1 MRARHLALA
10 AILLVSLS
18 GCDVILQSQ
27 QGTTIDKIDVATDA
41 AVRAT
46 MSAAQVAVA
55 TYTVANPGTLPTVE
69 QLADYGYTAT
79 EGVELA
85 ISGTADD
92 FCVQATA
99 PSGTI
104 FHATP
109 AGGVGDGP
117 C

>member
-18 GCDVILQSQ
+18 GCDIILQSQ

-41 AVRAT
+41 AAKAT
-46 MSAAQVAVA
+46 VTTAMTAVL
-55 TYTVANPGTLPTVE
+55 TYVTANQTLPTVAE
-69 QLADYGYTAT
+69 LSDYGFTAT
-79 EGVELA
+79 EDVQLTIAGTVE
-85 ISGTADD
+85 D

-99 PSGTI
+99 PSGAA
-104 FHATP
+104 FHSTV
-109 AGGVGDGP
+109 GGSTADGP